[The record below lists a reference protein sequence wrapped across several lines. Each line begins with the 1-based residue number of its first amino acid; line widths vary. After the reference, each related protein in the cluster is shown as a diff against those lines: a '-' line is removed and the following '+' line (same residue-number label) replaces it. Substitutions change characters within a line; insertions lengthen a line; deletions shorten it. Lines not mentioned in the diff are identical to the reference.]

1 MRSGFPRRSPL
12 TAHASRRLL
21 TLRLVNDLKVRTH
34 FGFGKLGE
42 YSDANTGLR
51 PPYPNIHPKNVW
63 VNIWIH
69 FGDGFSGSS
78 EESCFFGS
86 FAFLP
91 FGFGFFCSSPDSC
104 FSCSSSLR
112 RLFSASMIWILSRRR
127 VSSSAAASRCL
138 EVISASRCAYDH
150 LSAVVT
156 SFIKGSM
163 STRPLFWG
171 SSNGWVSHDALRI
184 WAVPLTEKPL
194 PAHLP
199 WRQDL

>member
-1 MRSGFPRRSPL
+1 NLSLRCIIHHHFH
-12 TAHASRRLL
+12 AHRGRLAE
-21 TLRLVNDLKVRTH
+21 T
-34 FGFGKLGE
+34 
-42 YSDANTGLR
+42 SDAIPGLSH
-51 PPYPNIHPKNVW
+51 PWSNFQPKNVW
-63 VNIWIH
+63 VKVRPH

-78 EESCFFGS
+78 EEGCFFGS

-91 FGFGFFCSSPDSC
+91 FGFGFSCSSPDSC
-104 FSCSSSLR
+104 FSSLR

-138 EVISASRCAYDH
+138 AFTSASRCAYDH

-184 WAVPLTEKPL
+184 WAVPLTEIPL
-194 PAHLP
+194 HAHLP
-199 WRQDL
+199 WRQAL